1 MIKHFTVWTK
11 DNCGYC
17 VRAKQLLLMRGH
29 QYEEKKVAPGFFDIK
44 EMLEVLP
51 TARTF
56 PQILLDGELIGG
68 YDELV
73 KHFEKHRD

>member
-1 MIKHFTVWTK
+1 
-11 DNCGYC
+11 
-17 VRAKQLLLMRGH
+17 MRGH

>member
-1 MIKHFTVWTK
+1 MTKHFTVWTR

-17 VRAKQLLLMRGH
+17 VRAKQLILMRGH
-29 QYEEKKVAPGFFDIK
+29 QYEEKKIAHGGYQLEDLMEAVPG
-44 EMLEVLP
+44 
-51 TARTF
+51 ARTF

-73 KHFEKHRD
+73 KHFEKNRD